1 MSTQNGSGIVCGRE
15 CLFYTACGKCNYEN
29 TRDASAPY
37 VNVRRGQDCIYPE
50 ANGDAEISF
59 SSTVRTSRRFGSF
72 TSNGFFGLKSPAKKV
87 SHKPRN

>member
-50 ANGDAEISF
+50 AN
-59 SSTVRTSRRFGSF
+59 
-72 TSNGFFGLKSPAKKV
+72 
-87 SHKPRN
+87 